1 MAPKAMKTAKAK
13 AMKVAMKKAMKNA
26 MKGDTLERKA
36 DSFGSTSMQFAVGDT
51 LEHFRTG
58 RRGVLRYLGENERCF
73 IQFEDGKEEWRW
85 VTAFVKV

>member
-13 AMKVAMKKAMKNA
+13 AMKAAMKSVSVPPVCSS
-26 MKGDTLERKA
+26 G
-36 DSFGSTSMQFAVGDT
+36 SGSTSMQFAVGDT

-85 VTAFVKV
+85 LKAFVKV